1 MIYTVTFNP
10 ALDYVVRMEHFSL
23 GQVNRT
29 RSEEI
34 QFGGKGINV
43 STVLKNLGVK
53 SCALGFVAGFTG
65 RALEDG
71 LRAMGVDT
79 DFIHL
84 ESGMTRINVKLKA
97 DCESEINGQGP
108 AIGKDHLQQLFD
120 KLQKLQEGSKA
131 ARSALSRALPAG
143 RWRTGCARWGWT
155 PTLSTWKAA

>member
-1 MIYTVTFNP
+1 MTFNP
-10 ALDYVVRMEHFSL
+10 ALDYVVRMEHFFL

-53 SCALGFVAGFTG
+53 
-65 RALEDG
+65 
-71 LRAMGVDT
+71 
-79 DFIHL
+79 
-84 ESGMTRINVKLKA
+84 
-97 DCESEINGQGP
+97 
-108 AIGKDHLQQLFD
+108 
-120 KLQKLQEGSKA
+120 A

-143 RWRTGCARWGWT
+143 RWRTGCVRWGWT